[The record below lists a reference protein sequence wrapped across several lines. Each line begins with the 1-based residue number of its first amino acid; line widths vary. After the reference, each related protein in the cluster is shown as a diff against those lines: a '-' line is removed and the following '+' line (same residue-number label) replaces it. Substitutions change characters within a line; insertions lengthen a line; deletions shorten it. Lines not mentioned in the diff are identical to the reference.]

1 MLVSTKLS
9 EISKIREH
17 LGQLGACLRRLGR
30 VLKSAKYFWPST
42 DELVAWI
49 DRGRLTTLPKGAKL
63 MCGLAD
69 EHQDV
74 AMPLV
79 SKEFQG
85 AQQRIYVN
93 ILSL

>member
-69 EHQDV
+69 ADLPSCTGSRTHFHHFKD
-74 AMPLV
+74 
-79 SKEFQG
+79 
-85 AQQRIYVN
+85 IYPA
-93 ILSL
+93 